1 MCVCETLFLSFLS
14 RRLFRFP
21 IGVCLVQVQGAYVYL
36 AGQQLTEEFFSTMQA
51 HHSKEM
57 IKKLFFQQKS
67 LTCDILLAD
76 GSSLRS
82 SFVSRGLS
90 RRLVLFSNVSIQF
103 PHRSIC

>member
-57 IKKLFFQQKS
+57 IKKLFFQKNLLPVIYCW
-67 LTCDILLAD
+67 LTDHHYDLP
-76 GSSLRS
+76 
-82 SFVSRGLS
+82 LS
-90 RRLVLFSNVSIQF
+90 RAV
-103 PHRSIC
+103 